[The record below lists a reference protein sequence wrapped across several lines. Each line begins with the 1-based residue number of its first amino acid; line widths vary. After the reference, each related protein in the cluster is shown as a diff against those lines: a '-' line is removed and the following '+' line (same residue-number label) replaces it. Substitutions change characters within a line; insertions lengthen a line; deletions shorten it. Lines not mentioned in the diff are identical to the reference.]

1 MGLPLLLS
9 NLYSLFLMSDF
20 RSIRVHAII
29 LRHADWGEAD
39 RLITLYSRE
48 QGKLRAVA
56 KGARKITSR
65 KAGHLE
71 PFTHVKLQLSRGRD
85 LFIITQADTI
95 DAYLPLRETLV
106 LTGNSFYVVELLD
119 RFVYEDE
126 GPNPTLF
133 RLLADTLERLAEK
146 EDPWLAVRYYE
157 MRLLDF
163 LGFRPQLFEC
173 ANCGREIQAE
183 VQFFSFSAGGVICP
197 RCGRGLPNLHP
208 ISVEALKYLR
218 HFQRSRYSEAARAR
232 PSLEVRIETEN
243 LMQGYFTYLLEREL
257 NSPGFLKRVRAL

>member
-1 MGLPLLLS
+1 
-9 NLYSLFLMSDF
+9 MSEF
-20 RSIRVHAII
+20 RSIRVQAIV

-39 RLITLYSRE
+39 RLVTLYTRE

-71 PFTHVKLQLSRGRD
+71 PFTYVKLQLSRGRD
-85 LFIITQADTI
+85 LFIVTQADTVE
-95 DAYLPLRETLV
+95 AYVALRESLV
-106 LTGNSFYVVELLD
+106 LTGYASYVVELLD
-119 RFVYEDE
+119 RFVYEEE
-126 GPNPTLF
+126 GANPTLF
-133 RLLADTLERLAEK
+133 RLLADTLERIAK
-146 EDPWLAVRYYE
+146 NEDTWLAVRYYE

-183 VQFFSFSAGGVICP
+183 DQFFSFAGGGAICP
-197 RCGRGLPNLHP
+197 RCGQGLPNLRP
-208 ISVEALKYLR
+208 ISVETLKYLR
-218 HFQRSRYSEAARAR
+218 HFQRSSFGEAARAR
-232 PSLEVRIETEN
+232 PSLEARTEAEN

-257 NSPGFLKRVRAL
+257 NSPGFLKRVRT